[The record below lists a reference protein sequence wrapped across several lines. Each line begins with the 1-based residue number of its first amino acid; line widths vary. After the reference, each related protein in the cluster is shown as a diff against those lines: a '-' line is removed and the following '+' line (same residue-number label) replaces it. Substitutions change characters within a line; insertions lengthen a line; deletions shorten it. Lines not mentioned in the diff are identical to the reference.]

1 MRIILLPRENFQMFY
16 RVTVMLQ
23 TQSRVVKTTSSRR
36 PPNRKAI
43 RPGSGGRSKNKDKN
57 RRVATE
63 SINTLQEKERRIPRS
78 KQITS
83 NAQLIVV

>member
-1 MRIILLPRENFQMFY
+1 M
-16 RVTVMLQ
+16 
-23 TQSRVVKTTSSRR
+23 
-36 PPNRKAI
+36 

>member
-1 MRIILLPRENFQMFY
+1 VAMEW
-16 RVTVMLQ
+16 Q
-23 TQSRVVKTTSSRR
+23 TLEKQEQKLKR
-36 PPNRKAI
+36 
-43 RPGSGGRSKNKDKN
+43 

-63 SINTLQEKERRIPRS
+63 SINTLQEKERRNPRI